1 VAFSASKSGL
11 RQWYGHC
18 TLRRVMRE
26 RPQCLLIATDFS
38 ESSGEALM
46 RGFDMSS
53 QLGKSPHVLHVC
65 PEVAGRL
72 LLDEQGEQAL
82 VTPEQ
87 AQRFVAEHVD
97 RCLARYLALGGRA
110 AFDIVVSHV
119 MAGAPAKSIV
129 KFADELQVSLIV
141 VGASRQ
147 AGLGRSLGST
157 AAAVVRDASVPVLVV
172 QQSEASAEAQGEP
185 ACPACI
191 DVRRR
196 SSGFVLWCQYHRDPQ
211 VRRHTYHYPDEHE
224 YRDKHEQLALT
235 LPLLFPM
242 TAAVPRALERG

>member
-1 VAFSASKSGL
+1 M
-11 RQWYGHC
+11 H
-18 TLRRVMRE
+18 E
-26 RPQCLLIATDFS
+26 RPQSLLIVTDFS
-38 ESSGEALM
+38 ENSVEALM
-46 RGFDMSS
+46 QGFDTSS

-65 PEVAGRL
+65 QEVAGRL
-72 LLDEQGEQAL
+72 LVDRNGAQVL

-97 RCLARYLALGGRA
+97 RCLARYLALGGTA

-119 MAGAPAKSIV
+119 VAGNPANSIV

-141 VGASRQ
+141 VGASQ
-147 AGLGRSLGST
+147 HSGLGRSLGST
-157 AAAVVRDASVPVLVV
+157 VAALVRDASVPVLVAR
-172 QQSEASAEAQGEP
+172 QAGSCAEAPSEP

-196 SSGFVLWCQYHRDPQ
+196 SSGSVLWCQYHRDPQ
-211 VRRHTYHYPDEHE
+211 ARRHTYHYPDEHE
-224 YRDKHEQLALT
+224 YRDKHEQLVLN

-242 TAAVPRALERG
+242 AIAAPRALERG